1 MKTIAV
7 CNQKGGTGKSS
18 TVLAL
23 AYGLYGTG
31 NKILVIDLDPQCNA
45 CSDREPIP
53 CRS

>member
-1 MKTIAV
+1 MKIIAV

-23 AYGLYGTG
+23 AYGLYGNG

-45 CSDREPIP
+45 SYAL
-53 CRS
+53 